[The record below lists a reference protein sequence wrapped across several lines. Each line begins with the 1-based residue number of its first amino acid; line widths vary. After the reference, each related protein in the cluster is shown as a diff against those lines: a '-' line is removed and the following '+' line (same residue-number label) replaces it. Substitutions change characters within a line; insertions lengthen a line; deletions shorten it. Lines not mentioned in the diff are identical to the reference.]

1 MPSARQRLYLA
12 YGSNLHPRRLEARIG
27 STRLVGVVR
36 LPGWSLSFDK
46 RGGDGSAK
54 ANLHA
59 APGTEAVAYAA
70 AYDLTIDQ
78 LAMLDV
84 FEGCG
89 RGYET
94 FPMTVGIDSER
105 VQAFTYLVPS
115 QWVSGTMLPFD
126 WYVDLIV
133 SGARFHD
140 FAPAYIDQIA
150 RQAAREDPDPGRA
163 RAELSGMDLPLHA
176 HYRE

>member
-1 MPSARQRLYLA
+1 MPSGRQQLYLA

-27 STRLVGVVR
+27 STRLVGVAR

-59 APGTEAVAYAA
+59 APGTGAVAYAA
-70 AYDLTIDQ
+70 AYSVSSDQ
-78 LAMLDV
+78 LGMLDV

-94 FPMTVGIDSER
+94 FPMTVDIDGER
-105 VQAFTYLVPS
+105 LNAFTYLVPS
-115 QWVSGTMLPFD
+115 QWVSSTMLPFD

-133 SGARFHD
+133 SGARFHG
-140 FAPAYIDQIA
+140 FVTTYIERIS
-150 RQAAREDPDPGRA
+150 RQPAREDPDQGRA
-163 RAELSGMDLPLHA
+163 RAELSRMDLPLRA
-176 HYRE
+176 HYQT